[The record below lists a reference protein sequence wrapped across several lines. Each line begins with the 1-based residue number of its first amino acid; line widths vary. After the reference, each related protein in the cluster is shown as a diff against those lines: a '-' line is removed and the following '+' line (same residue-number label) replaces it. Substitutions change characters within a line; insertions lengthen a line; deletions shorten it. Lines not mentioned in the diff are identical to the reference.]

1 LKNEVLNTKSQNSTP
16 KKTKKTILKEIIITE
31 VRDDLIENRHIDEYL
46 FVIGAGKEATVLLA
60 RETDTRDLVCVK
72 VFRYYTSMIK
82 KSLQGT
88 MRSDFANML
97 AKNEYWNL
105 HDMYSA
111 GIPVPRPRKL
121 IQNAVIM
128 DFISDP
134 SDNSKPAPILSDI
147 DVRVDNDPEEKFY
160 EAIDILAR
168 IFLNARYVHGD
179 YSDYNLLVS
188 AQGLVTM
195 DVAQSIQYNC
205 KTYVDTPV
213 RIRLDK
219 AVKILRMDLFN
230 LNKCFEKKYRIT
242 IDVDEVCGEIVKEL
256 PSKLQGFLKP

>member
-1 LKNEVLNTKSQNSTP
+1 MNKELSNTESQKSEP
-16 KKTKKTILKEIIITE
+16 KKTKKTILKEISITGI
-31 VRDDLIENRHIDEYL
+31 RDKLIENKYIDEY
-46 FVIGAGKEATVLLA
+46 FSIIGAGKEVTVLLA

-88 MRSDFANML
+88 MRSDVANML

-105 HDMYSA
+105 YDMYNA

-134 SDNSKPAPILSDI
+134 VDINKPAPILSDI
-147 DVRVDNDPEEKFY
+147 DMRVYCDPIEILY

-168 IFLNARYVHGD
+168 IFLNAHYVHGD

-188 AQGLVTM
+188 KNGLVTM
-195 DVAQSIQYNC
+195 DVTQSQQYNQ
-205 KTYVDTPV
+205 KTFTKTPV
-213 RIRLDK
+213 RIR
-219 AVKILRMDLFN
+219 
-230 LNKCFEKKYRIT
+230 
-242 IDVDEVCGEIVKEL
+242 ID
-256 PSKLQGFLKP
+256 QAF